1 MKTGRRPAAKSLDR
15 MTAAF
20 MLVVCW
26 LVATLNPSILGMIET
41 LGGPIIASILFL
53 MPMYAIRKVPAMAK
67 YRGQAS
73 NVFVT
78 AVGLVAITALV
89 YSLLS

>member
-1 MKTGRRPAAKSLDR
+1 
-15 MTAAF
+15 
-20 MLVVCW
+20 
-26 LVATLNPSILGMIET
+26 

-78 AVGLVAITALV
+78 AVGLVAITALI